1 LKSGHGGEG
10 WGAEEHT
17 DERATDLRR
26 VVRRASATCAADS
39 DSTGLGMGRANSTA
53 PGEAPQSPCR
63 VPASPACA
71 LPCANAAE

>member
-39 DSTGLGMGRANSTA
+39 DSTGLWMG
-53 PGEAPQSPCR
+53 
-63 VPASPACA
+63 
-71 LPCANAAE
+71 